1 MTHCT
6 IIYQIK
12 HPRAGFGAS
21 HTCPICENA
30 QRWTDEKLAV
40 TLQLCFVTGWK
51 CARCRSDTAAEK
63 QTETKSLTKRRAA
76 ARVHKRALYAFP
88 CNKPLFSL
96 AGPFSNG
103 KRKTDISFQWE
114 RRTFILFL
122 TVLTNPSM
130 MNYIFIVTACSTA
143 TNSCS
148 LFPAESSNERLPQTK
163 AREFEPWV
171 L

>member
-1 MTHCT
+1 MNFSIFGDTGSLILPRKMSQEIPSLMTHCAV
-6 IIYQIK
+6 IYQIK
-12 HPRAGFGAS
+12 RPKARFDAS

-51 CARCRSDTAAEK
+51 CARYRSDTAAEK

-96 AGPFSNG
+96 AGPFSNRKKKTWHLFSIG
-103 KRKTDISFQWE
+103 KRNIY
-114 RRTFILFL
+114 FIPNGFNKPLHDEL
-122 TVLTNPSM
+122 
-130 MNYIFIVTACSTA
+130 YIYC
-143 TNSCS
+143 NCMLHS
-148 LFPAESSNERLPQTK
+148 L
-163 AREFEPWV
+163 
-171 L
+171 